1 MTTHWERTFD
11 EAGGDAAGGAAL
23 NRRAKTADGNG
34 SADGPEAR
42 PAMRKD
48 GTMARISMD
57 GIPPIQVVGVGGGGC
72 NAVNRM
78 IQAKVNG
85 VQFVSINTDAQQLER
100 SLSETT
106 IRIGDQESGGLGV
119 GGDPKRG
126 EAAAAESRDELLEQF
141 KGVDM
146 VFIAAGMGGGTG
158 TGAAPVV
165 AECAKRAGALTIA
178 VVTRPFDFEG
188 VKRQSAATDGLE
200 RLQSEADTVIVIP
213 NQRLIDQQD
222 RNLSVSDAFRKADE
236 VLRHGIQGITDVI
249 TTPGE
254 INLDFNDVKKVMSS
268 GGHALMAV
276 GRASGDDRAVDAAQ
290 QAIRSPLLEI
300 SIDGATRV
308 LYNVSSSGDLGMF
321 ELSDAAE
328 IIREMA
334 DPNAE
339 IIMGTAVNK
348 DLGNEIQITV
358 VATGF
363 QEQLQQAPTVRRSEW
378 KSSLLSD
385 LDIPSPGAISTPA
398 FLRQRESAISAANQE
413 GEAAEPSVWTSGGAL
428 SPIGNG
434 NGRGF

>member
-11 EAGGDAAGGAAL
+11 EAGGAAAGEEER

-34 SADGPEAR
+34 SADGPDAR
-42 PAMRKD
+42 SATRKD
-48 GTMARISMD
+48 GTVARISTA

-85 VQFVSINTDAQQLER
+85 VEFVSVNTDAQQLER
-100 SLSETT
+100 SLSEAT
-106 IRIGDQESGGLGV
+106 IRIGDNESGGLGV

-146 VFIAAGMGGGTG
+146 VFIAAGMGGGTA

-200 RLQSEADTVIVIP
+200 RLQNEADTVIVIP

-276 GRASGDDRAVDAAQ
+276 GRASGDDRAVEAAQ

-308 LYNVSSSGDLGMF
+308 LYNISSSGDLGMF
-321 ELSDAAE
+321 ELNDAAE

-358 VATGF
+358 IATGF
-363 QEQLQQAPTVRRSEW
+363 QERQPHSSMVRRSEW
-378 KSSLLSD
+378 KPSLLSD
-385 LDIPSPGAISTPA
+385 LDMPAPGAISTPA
-398 FLRQRESAISAANQE
+398 FLRQRESALAAAGQE
-413 GEAAEPSVWTSGGAL
+413 GEAAEPSVWTTGGGL